1 MELQLIKAAK
11 NGNSAIELMEGGER
25 YRRYH
30 LAPGAPL
37 VVKAL
42 ECQLLRV
49 SLPFCLKKESKGSRF
64 VKKVRAQRS
73 RRNLLRIP
81 ALTPCERAMTEC
93 GTGEGGGGGGQH
105 KVR

>member
-11 NGNSAIELMEGGER
+11 YGNSAVELMEGGGGGGH
-25 YRRYH
+25 YRRCH

-49 SLPFCLKKESKGSRF
+49 SLPFCLKKDSQCSRF
-64 VKKVRAQRS
+64 VKKVKAQRL
-73 RRNLLRIP
+73 RLNLLRIP
-81 ALTPCERAMTEC
+81 ALTPCEREMTEC
-93 GTGEGGGGGGQH
+93 GTWDGGG
-105 KVR
+105 RDNTR